1 MFNLKDEFLT
11 EVTHAPIGILGAF
24 VGWGRWLEVRVP
36 EASSRASWLW
46 RGCLAAVGV
55 VLLVYREG

>member
-11 EVTHAPIGILGAF
+11 EVTHAPLGILGAF
-24 VGWGRWLEVRVP
+24 SGWARWLELRLP
-36 EASSRASWLW
+36 EAAPRAGWLSTL
-46 RGCLAAVGV
+46 CFTAVGV